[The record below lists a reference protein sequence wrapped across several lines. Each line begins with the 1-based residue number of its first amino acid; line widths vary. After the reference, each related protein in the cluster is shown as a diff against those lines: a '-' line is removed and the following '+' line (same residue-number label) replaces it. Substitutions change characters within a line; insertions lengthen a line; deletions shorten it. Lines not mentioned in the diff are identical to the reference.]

1 MAQIFFVMVFLHI
14 VLRGISG
21 VGKTTLRNRLVD
33 FFRDRGV
40 LVVVFSKDNIR
51 KEIKRLMGISQYN
64 YTPEQELIC
73 RKIYHSRLYNF
84 LKKPCGRFSDPAT
97 PVVVISDCTNC
108 SLEALTDSCFYWN
121 DSDPDENTKF
131 AFLDRKSGQRI
142 FQILLE
148 VGNWVSES
156 RACRPMTNKT
166 VILRQGLQLI
176 DSHDIVQEWCFDK
189 RAIPI
194 FSIKPHSSIE
204 NPGDVR
210 EIGELLLSKF
220 LLTRK

>member
-1 MAQIFFVMVFLHI
+1 MNNNSVESPMKRERMRSFVLAAMFSALII
-14 VLRGISG
+14 VM
-21 VGKTTLRNRLVD
+21 T
-33 FFRDRGV
+33 
-40 LVVVFSKDNIR
+40 VVP
-51 KEIKRLMGISQYN
+51 M
-64 YTPEQELIC
+64 
-73 RKIYHSRLYNF
+73 
-84 LKKPCGRFSDPAT
+84 
-97 PVVVISDCTNC
+97 
-108 SLEALTDSCFYWN
+108 TDSCFFWN
-121 DSDPDENTKF
+121 DADRDEAAKF
-131 AFLDRKSGQRI
+131 AFLDRRSGQRI

-166 VILRQGLQLI
+166 ILMRQGLQLI

-194 FSIKPHSSIE
+194 FYFQPHSAIE
-204 NPGDVR
+204 NPDSVK